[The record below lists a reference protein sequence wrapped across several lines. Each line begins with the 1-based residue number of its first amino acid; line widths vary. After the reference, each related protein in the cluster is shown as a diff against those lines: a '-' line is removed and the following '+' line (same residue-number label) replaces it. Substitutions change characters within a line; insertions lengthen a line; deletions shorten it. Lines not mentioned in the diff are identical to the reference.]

1 MNTTKVGA
9 IPIDIIMDT
18 VLDGFIIIDQRGIIR
33 SFNSAATNMF
43 LYQPEEVI
51 GKNVKVLMPSPYKEE
66 HDQYLTNYA
75 TTGERKIIGIGR
87 QVTAQRKDGTY
98 FPIELSV
105 NEMDITGS
113 RMFLGTVR
121 DISDKL
127 ASEKAT
133 QILSYKNQEITRYET
148 EVAEKKSQ
156 FNNVVKATGIVLWEY
171 DSVTKSLYT
180 SGHLSKLLGVEF
192 NGDILPLSQWQSYIH
207 QDDLEDFLAHWGA
220 DFSQRSGEY
229 HLTYRVV
236 LKSGD
241 YIWIRES
248 GSIEQG
254 LGQTNQKKVA
264 GFYTNVTRRK
274 LEEEVHNRFYSITLE
289 TDKTFEEKLNEVINL
304 GFMFLELEFGL
315 VAKIEN
321 EQVKTLHFD
330 CLSESEFEFE
340 SYESAAYC
348 QHVFGKDEIS
358 VWHNQPP
365 DTMTNTPFYKS
376 QPLNAFIGTSI
387 FVNQRPYGAIYFAS
401 AKSRTSPFTNRE
413 KVFLRLVSQWIS
425 TELSRESN
433 LKEVQDSQKFLQL
446 VQDVMPDL
454 IFVKD
459 EEFKIVRA
467 NHAFMELYPESERG
481 SVLGTTTV
489 ESYNKAE
496 ADVFLAQDRI
506 ALSQGYSE
514 VEETIH
520 FPNGEKKTLFT
531 KKIRFQNQDN
541 NTYILGVG
549 HDITD
554 RVNALEKLAES
565 DERYKLAVTGSSVGL
580 WDWNVKTGELFWSDR
595 FKELLGLTDEK
606 FKPKYQDFYN
616 RIHPDDR
623 EKTENAI
630 NKHLKD
636 KVPYDVEY
644 RLRREDNSYVWVHAR
659 GQAIWNDKSEA
670 TRMAG
675 SVDDISIR
683 KQALQELI
691 RSNKELERFAYVA
704 SHDLQEPLRMVANF
718 TQLLKKKYGD
728 LLDETGIEY
737 LDYAAN
743 GATKMQGLVK
753 DLLKYASIG
762 NQVDNIEKIDLN
774 LVKTRVTDSLY
785 DSIQRTNAT
794 IEWPTMPTITG
805 ELVQVSSIFQNI
817 ISNSIKYKKPDETPQ
832 IKVNVESSNKHWLFS
847 ISDNGI
853 GMKQQYCKK
862 IFEPF
867 RRLHRKEDIA
877 GTGMGLSICRK
888 IIEEMEGEI
897 LAYSKLN
904 QGTTIEF
911 TIPKNKEDL

>member
-18 VLDGFIIIDQRGIIR
+18 VLDGFIIIDEKGIIK

-66 HDQYLTNYA
+66 HDQYINNYA
-75 TTGERKIIGIGR
+75 STGERKIIGIGR

-105 NEMDITGS
+105 SEMNVSGS
-113 RMFLGTVR
+113 RMFVGTVR

-156 FNNVVKATGIVLWEY
+156 FNSVVKATGIVLWEY
-171 DSVTKSLYT
+171 DSVTKTLYT
-180 SGHLSKLLGVEF
+180 SGQLSKLLGVEF
-192 NGDILPLSQWQSYIH
+192 EGDTLLLSQWQSYIH
-207 QDDLEDFLAHWGA
+207 EDDLEDFRAHWDS

-236 LKSGD
+236 LKNGD
-241 YIWIRES
+241 YIWLRES
-248 GSIEQG
+248 GSIEQS
-254 LGQTNQKKVA
+254 LGNSKQKKVA

-289 TDKTFEEKLNEVINL
+289 ADKSFEQKLNEVINL

-315 VAKIEN
+315 VAQVEK
-321 EQVKTLHFD
+321 EQVKTLHYD
-330 CLSESEFEFE
+330 SLSESEFDVENSE
-340 SYESAAYC
+340 TMAYC
-348 QHVFGKDEIS
+348 QHVFGKNDVS
-358 VWHNQPP
+358 FWHDQPP
-365 DTMTNTPFYKS
+365 KS
-376 QPLNAFIGTSI
+376 IIKENCYQSHPLNAFIGTCI
-387 FVNQRPYGAIYFAS
+387 FVNQRPYGSIYFAS
-401 AKSRTSPFTNRE
+401 AKPRATPFSNRE

-425 TELSRESN
+425 TELSRANN

-467 NHAFMELYPESERG
+467 NQAFLGLYPEDVRDSII
-481 SVLGTTTV
+481 GTTTV
-489 ESYNKAE
+489 ESFDKEE
-496 ADVFLAQDRI
+496 ANTFLEQDRI
-506 ALSQGYSE
+506 ALAEGYSE
-514 VEETIH
+514 VQETIH

-531 KKIRFQNQDN
+531 KKIRFQNQDSD
-541 NTYILGVG
+541 TYILGVG

-554 RVNALEKLAES
+554 RVDALEKLAES

-595 FKELLGLTDEK
+595 FKEILGITDQLFRPE
-606 FKPKYQDFYN
+606 YEDFYD

-623 EKTENAI
+623 GKTEKSLF
-630 NKHLKD
+630 KHLK
-636 KVPYDVEY
+636 KKAPYDVEY
-644 RLRREDNSYVWVHAR
+644 RLRREDNTYVWVHAR
-659 GQAIWNDKSEA
+659 GQAIWNSKGET

-675 SVDDISIR
+675 SIDDISIR

-762 NQVDNIEKIDLN
+762 NQLIDIEEIDLN
-774 LVKTRVTDSLY
+774 IVKQRVTDSLY

-794 IEWPTMPTITG
+794 IEWPEMPTIIG

-817 ISNSIKYKKPDETPQ
+817 ISNSIKYKKPDEAPQ
-832 IKVNVESSNKHWLFS
+832 IKVRVESSNKHWLFS

-867 RRLHRKEDIA
+867 KRLHRKEDYS

-897 LAYSKLN
+897 CAHSKLH

-911 TIPKNKEDL
+911 TIPKNKGDL